1 MTERVLVT
9 GASGLLGSSIALRL
23 SRRGFEVLGVKH
35 LSLADFPFSTIKL
48 DLRNSIEV
56 QEVIRTFRPTTIVHA
71 AALSKVLACERDPAS
86 AHDQNVSVTK
96 TLLRVSDEIESHFVF
111 ISTDQ
116 VFDGTRGNYSETDTP
131 APTHVYGRTKF
142 AAEQLV
148 TQTNAEYL
156 IARSNNIV
164 GKNVGWGTSFTDAL
178 LDKLHRNQFVELF
191 TDQIRS
197 PIHLRAITDGL
208 CNCICLR
215 VPGLLH
221 LGGPEHLS
229 RHETGQKL
237 AEAYGMSLD
246 RLKRTSLSSH
256 PQAHTLHKDG
266 SFDTTK
272 FLRLFPEQGYYT
284 ILDGFRL
291 DCDMPRQP

>member
-1 MTERVLVT
+1 
-9 GASGLLGSSIALRL
+9 LLGSSIALRL
-23 SRRGFEVLGVKH
+23 SRRGFEVLGVKRH
-35 LSLADFPFSTIKL
+35 SLADFPFPTIKL
-48 DLRNSIEV
+48 DLKNSVETR
-56 QEVIRTFRPTTIVHA
+56 EVIRTFRPTTIVHA
-71 AALSKVLACERDPAS
+71 AALSKVLECEQDPVN
-86 AHDQNVSVTK
+86 AHDQNVDVTE
-96 TLLRVSDEIESHFVF
+96 TLLRVADEIESHFVF

-116 VFDGTRGNYSETDTP
+116 VFSGVDGNYTEADTP
-131 APTHVYGRTKF
+131 APTHVYGRAKY

-148 TQTNAEYL
+148 SHANPEHL

-164 GKNVGWGTSFTDAL
+164 GRNVGWGTSFTDAL

-197 PIHLRAITDGL
+197 PIHLRSITDGL

-215 VPGLLH
+215 VPGILH

-229 RHETGQKL
+229 RYDTGQKL
-237 AEAYGMSLD
+237 AEAYSLPLD
-246 RLKRTSLSSH
+246 RIKRASLSSH

-266 SFDTTK
+266 TFDTTK

-291 DCDMPRQP
+291 DHDIPRQP